1 MKILVLGATGQ
12 LGSELQRNLASLGQ
26 LITLGTHDAHYY
38 CDLQHTNELI
48 KILKQIRPSVI
59 VDAAAYTAVDQ
70 AQKNPEMARQ
80 INAVVPSVLAHEAAA
95 IDAWLV
101 QYSTDYVFNG
111 DGSRPWMETDLAEPL
126 NIYGQT
132 KLEGDLA
139 IQASGCK
146 HLILRS
152 SWLYSRQGKNFVRAI
167 LKRAQTQD
175 HLAVVNDQFGAPTS
189 ASLIANLT
197 VQALKLVMQRPEL
210 GGLYHVAAQGETSWF
225 EYAKFVLEQARLRG
239 IPLRVMPDEIQPVS
253 SQSYGALAPR
263 PANSRLNTDKFC
275 ATFGVTLPPWQE
287 GVAQLVAELAQ

>member
-1 MKILVLGATGQ
+1 M
-12 LGSELQRNLASLGQ
+12 
-26 LITLGTHDAHYY
+26 
-38 CDLQHTNELI
+38 
-48 KILKQIRPSVI
+48 
-59 VDAAAYTAVDQ
+59 DAAAYTAVDQ

-95 IDAWLV
+95 IDAWLIH
-101 QYSTDYVFNG
+101 YSTDYVFNG
-111 DGSRPWMETDLAEPL
+111 DGSRSWVETDLAEPL

-146 HLILRS
+146 HLTLRT
-152 SWLYSRQGKNFVRAI
+152 SWLYGKHGKNFVRAI
-167 LKRAQTQD
+167 LKRAQTEN

-189 ASLIANLT
+189 ASLIASVT
-197 VQALKLVMQRPEL
+197 VHALKQVTQRPEL

-225 EYAKFVLEQARLRG
+225 EYAKLVLEQAHLHG

-263 PANSRLNTDKFC
+263 PSNSRLNTDKFC
-275 ATFGVTLPPWQE
+275 MTFGVTLPPWQK